1 MKTLHLSLIGFLLA
15 PGIFAAVQSDVADA
29 VMHGDR
35 SSVRALLDKKA
46 DVNAA
51 QIDGTTALQWAVR
64 DNDLE
69 MIDLLLKA
77 GANVSAANQ
86 SGATPMQLAAMNGNT
101 AIIER
106 LIQAG
111 ADPNAPLSQ
120 TGDTALMMAAR
131 TGKMDAVTVLL
142 DHGANVNTKETWG
155 GTTALMWAVSERHPE
170 VAKLLVAHGA
180 DVNAKSYFV
189 PAASGRGFE
198 GTAPAPPKPDQKVEE
213 FASGW
218 MTPLMFAA
226 REDDLES
233 AGILIQAGADVNA
246 VGADGKDALGLAL
259 FNGSYDVASL
269 LIDSHANVN
278 HADVQRFTPLFWA
291 VDRRNMETAPNFPWM
306 VTTDPMPVIKKLLDA
321 GANPNALVNS
331 TPRARMREGSP
342 RIVFAT
348 ALMRAAFAGDLELV
362 KLLLAHGADP
372 HIQSSDRETTLMAAC
387 GLAFINGYHRQ
398 KSPAER
404 LEVVKLMVDLGEDVN
419 HADSYGIT
427 PLMAAANLGDINIV
441 RYLIDKGADLGAHD
455 LGKKND
461 GNFGSSIEP
470 LMPIDYA
477 IGVGTFVP
485 NNAVIMHEDVV
496 KLMSEEMK
504 KRGIKH
510 TTSECTLRGFTC
522 SIANVDPKTAT
533 PAEIAKMR
541 KIQTGYQVDG
551 ITGGLAVKDKVNK
564 NK

>member
-1 MKTLHLSLIGFLLA
+1 MRTAYCIA
-15 PGIFAAVQSDVADA
+15 PGLLLLSALCSAAPSQVADA
-29 VMHGDR
+29 AERGDKP
-35 SSVRALLDKKA
+35 ALRVLLEKKA
-46 DVNAA
+46 DVNAP
-51 QIDGTTALQWAVR
+51 QVDGTTALHWAVR
-64 DNDLE
+64 ANDLE
-69 MIDLLLKA
+69 LTEMLLRA
-77 GANVSAANQ
+77 GARPSIANQ
-86 SGATPMQLAAMNGNT
+86 SDATPMLLAAMNGNA
-101 AIIER
+101 AILER

-111 ADPNAPLSQ
+111 ADSNAPLSH

-131 TGKMDAVTVLL
+131 TGKVDAVKVLL
-142 DHGANVNTKETWG
+142 DHGAQINAKETWG
-155 GTTALMWAVSERHPE
+155 GTTALMWAIAERHPE
-170 VAKLLVAHGA
+170 VTKLLVERGA
-180 DVNAKSYFV
+180 DVNAKSNFV
-189 PAASGRGFE
+189 PEASGRGFE
-198 GTAPAPPKPDQKVEE
+198 GTAPIAAAPKQKIEE

-233 AGILIQAGADVNA
+233 ARILIQAKADVNA
-246 VGADGKDALGLAL
+246 VGGDGKDPLGLAL

-269 LIDSHANVN
+269 LVDNHADVN

-306 VTTDPMPVIKKLLDA
+306 VTTDPLPLIKKLLDA
-321 GANPNALVNS
+321 GANPNALINN

-348 ALMRAAFAGDLELV
+348 AVMRAAFAGDLELV

-372 HIQSSDRETTLMAAC
+372 NIQSTDRETTLEAAC
-387 GLAFINGYHRQ
+387 GLAFINGYHRE
-398 KSPAER
+398 KPPAER
-404 LEVVKLMVDLGEDVN
+404 LELVKLLVDMGQDTN

-441 RYLIDKGADLGAHD
+441 RYLVDKGADLSAHD

-461 GNFGSSIEP
+461 GNFGSSVEP

-496 KLMSEEMK
+496 KLMTEEMK

-533 PAEIAKMR
+533 PAEIAKIR

-551 ITGGLAVKDKVNK
+551 ITGGLAVQDEEKKSK
-564 NK
+564 

>member
-1 MKTLHLSLIGFLLA
+1 MITLKIPLLGFLLA
-15 PGIFAAVQSDVADA
+15 SGMLAAGPSEVADA
-29 VMHGDR
+29 AMHGDR
-35 SSVRALLDKKA
+35 SAVRALLEKKA

-51 QIDGTTALQWAVR
+51 QIDGTTALHWAVR
-64 DNDLE
+64 AEDLE
-69 MIDLLLKA
+69 MTEMLLKA
-77 GANVSAANQ
+77 AAHPSATNQ
-86 SGATPMQLAAMNGNT
+86 SGATPMLLAAMNGNA
-101 AIIER
+101 AIVES
-106 LIQAG
+106 LLQAG

-120 TGDTALMMAAR
+120 TGDTALMIAAR
-131 TGKMDAVTVLL
+131 TGKVDAVRELL
-142 DHGANVNTKETWG
+142 DHGAKVNAKETWG
-155 GTTALMWAVSERHPE
+155 GTTALMWAVSDRHPE
-170 VAKLLVAHGA
+170 VAKLLLERGA
-180 DVNAKSYFV
+180 DMNAKSNFV
-189 PAASGRGFE
+189 PSASGRGFE
-198 GTAPAPPKPDQKVEE
+198 GTAPVAPKPKQAIEE

-233 AGILIQAGADVNA
+233 ARILIRAGADVNA
-246 VGADGKDALGLAL
+246 IAGDGKDALGLAL

-269 LIDSHANVN
+269 LIDSRADVN
-278 HADVQRFTPLFWA
+278 HADAQRFTPLFWA

-306 VTTDPMPVIKKLLDA
+306 VTTDPFPVIKKLLDA
-321 GANPNALVNS
+321 GANPNALINS

-372 HIQSSDRETTLMAAC
+372 RIQSSDRETTLAAAC

-398 KSPAER
+398 RPPAER
-404 LEVVKLMVDLGEDVN
+404 LEVVKLMVGLGEDVN

-441 RYLIDKGADLGAHD
+441 RYLIEKGADLGAHD

-461 GNFGSSIEP
+461 GAFGSSVEP

-496 KLMSEEMK
+496 KLMSQEMNN
-504 KRGIKH
+504 RGIKH

-522 SIANVDPKTAT
+522 AIANVDPKTAT
-533 PAEIAKMR
+533 PAEIAKIR

-551 ITGGLAVKDKVNK
+551 ITGGLAVKDKDK